1 MPDSL
6 PLVPAGL
13 QRDFAIASI
22 RSTIVDVP
30 TVRRHELSTL
40 SVTAQSYVIVELRLA
55 NGAEGIGEAAT
66 LGGPRWSE
74 ESVESIKATIDA
86 YLAPALI
93 GAPAD
98 RFEAAHIRMD
108 AAAKRNNAA
117 KAAIESALFDAVG
130 KTLGVPAVQ
139 FWAAPYARA
148 CRCCGLS
155 LPAIPPRR
163 SRRRRS
169 KLAARLHD
177 TFKVKIGAQSP
188 EVDIARLRRLAG
200 SLGGQASLIVDANQA
215 WDETAAQRCLPV
227 LAELGIRLV
236 EQPLPAWNLA
246 GMARLRA
253 RSNVPL
259 MADECVFSA
268 HDMLDVVRAEAA
280 DVVSL
285 KLVKHGGLLATRDVA
300 AVAEAAGIGLYG
312 GCLLESSIGAA
323 AHLASIRRAARARL
337 GLRAFRP
344 ADPRRRFGRG
354 AVALHRF
361 PGPSARRARPRRDAR
376 QEQAEPL
383 RAPLKRQPSRATPRE
398 NPGFS
403 TNEGRFPQETDRMA
417 KRKYAKSVPQPLR
430 LSQSMRDLLIH
441 VLLTVSQPTE
451 FVAISA
457 VNVLDTFSSPI
468 CPGDRM
474 GE

>member
-1 MPDSL
+1 MPVSL

-30 TVRRHELSTL
+30 TVRRHELSSL

-55 NGAEGIGEAAT
+55 NGAEGVGEAAT

-86 YLAPALI
+86 YLAPVLI

-98 RFEAAHIRMD
+98 RFEAARIRMD

-139 FWAAPYARA
+139 LLGGAVRE
-148 CRCCGLS
+148 S
-155 LPAIPPRR
+155 IPVLWTLASGDPVQEIEEAEK
-163 SRRRRS
+163 

-177 TFKVKIGAQSP
+177 TFKVKIGARSP
-188 EVDIARLRRLAG
+188 EADLARLRRLAG
-200 SLGGQASLIVDANQA
+200 ALAGRSGLIVDANQA
-215 WDETAAQRCLPV
+215 WDETTAQRCLPV
-227 LAELGIRLV
+227 LAELGVRLV

-253 RSNVPL
+253 RSTMPL
-259 MADECVFSA
+259 MADEAVFSA
-268 HDMLDVVRAEAA
+268 HDMLDVARAGAA

-323 AHLASIRRAARARL
+323 AHLQVFA
-337 GLRAFRP
+337 GLRELAWGCEH
-344 ADPRRRFGRG
+344 FG
-354 AVALHRF
+354 
-361 PGPSARRARPRRDAR
+361 
-376 QEQAEPL
+376 
-383 RAPLKRQPSRATPRE
+383 
-398 NPGFS
+398 
-403 TNEGRFPQETDRMA
+403 PQILVDDLVE
-417 KRKYAKSVPQPLR
+417 QPLR
-430 LSQSMRDLLIH
+430 FADFRIH
-441 VLLTVSQPTE
+441 LPAGPGLGVR
-451 FVAISA
+451 
-457 VNVLDTFSSPI
+457 LDQNKL
-468 CPGDRM
+468 RHYARQ
-474 GE
+474 